1 MKNKLLEENHAIMVR
16 YGLQLLDFFISRR
29 LEMSGHNKWSTIKH
43 AKGAADAKRG
53 ALFTKLIKEISIAA
67 SMGGGDQNANP
78 RLRAA
83 IVKARAASMPKD
95 NIERAI
101 KKGTGELGGGTF
113 EELVY
118 EGYAAGGVAVLVEVL
133 TDNHNRAAANVRNI
147 FTKTGGNLGTSGS
160 VSRMF
165 DRKGVIEYDAEEVSE
180 DEVMEAALEAGAEDV
195 VSEDGVI
202 TVTTAPNDFTAV
214 VEALEPKGWKT
225 LSAEVSM
232 VPQAYTAVDKDTAA
246 KVDKLLGRLEE
257 DDDVQNV
264 WSTVEYPDDYE
275 PEV

>member
-1 MKNKLLEENHAIMVR
+1 
-16 YGLQLLDFFISRR
+16 
-29 LEMSGHNKWSTIKH
+29 MSGHNKWSTIKH

-67 SMGGGDQNANP
+67 SMGGGDPNANP

-147 FTKTGGNLGTSGS
+147 FNKTGGNLGTTGS

-165 DRKGVIEYDAEEVSE
+165 DRKGVIEYDAEAVSE
-180 DEVMEAALEAGAEDV
+180 EEVMEAALEAGAEDIV
-195 VSEDGVI
+195 NEDGVI

-214 VEALEPKGWKT
+214 VEALEPKGWT
-225 LSAEVSM
+225 SLSAEVAM

-246 KVDKLLGRLEE
+246 KVQKLIDRLEE

-264 WSTVEYPDDYE
+264 WTTVEYPDDFE
-275 PEV
+275 PEA